1 MSTPIQA
8 VPGTLPYSC
17 YPATPQ
23 QLNVDIITLAQFFLS
38 QNFPGIYVGP
48 TSSPPPADQR
58 DRAWLNSDNQRI
70 YLWISGA
77 WQREYDVPANG
88 GENRIIRISANDYNT
103 EQGGDAVTVGVGPS
117 VGPLWIEDTDFAG
130 RVPIGIGTIPTSSP
144 AASIASIGD
153 TQDSLGNSGQY
164 AHTLTEAEGALGS
177 HIHAFGK
184 SNNAAGPN
192 GDDAYFRQL
201 GMQTVPS
208 YTGTYITGSDGVHQD
223 PLTQADL
230 FTLPPGN
237 TGAGVT
243 ATAFQLMQPYLG
255 RIFVKRT
262 GRIYVPPPY

>member
-38 QNFPGIYVGP
+38 QNFPGIYIGP

-88 GENRIIRISANDYNT
+88 GENRIIRISANDYNS

-177 HIHAFGK
+177 HIHGMGLTESGGGRHFELFTNASSPVPSTAAIAFG
-184 SNNAAGPN
+184 S
-192 GDDAYFRQL
+192 GD
-201 GMQTVPS
+201 TPS
-208 YTGTYITGSDGVHQD
+208 RGNV
-223 PLTQADL
+223 TQADM
-230 FTLPPGN
+230 FTLPPGAA
-237 TGAGVT
+237 GGGVT

-262 GRIYVPPPY
+262 ARVYVPPPY